1 MNALVSAPIGL
12 QLQTFDDA
20 IRLAKAMSTAG
31 LVPKHLQGD
40 VGSCLLIVEQA
51 MRWRMSPF
59 AVAQCTSS
67 IGGRLMHEGKLIAA
81 AVKSMGAITGHFDF
95 AWSGEGEDRTILV
108 TATRTGDSEPRQ
120 VAVRLGDV
128 QTKNEVW
135 KKQPDQQLAYAGA
148 RIWARRWTP
157 EALLGVYAPEEFSTI
172 DGTATEAP
180 PPPPPLPKPPPP
192 PPPPEPQWRSD
203 EQWRV
208 WLEKLR
214 AACAVLRSRK
224 EVTQVGERDSVADA
238 IAHGPAWVARETTA
252 ILADNYA
259 RWPEDDDL
267 VIPGEENL
275 AAG

>member
-59 AVAQCTSS
+59 AVAQCTSN

-95 AWSGEGEDRTILV
+95 AWSGEGDDRTITV

-120 VAVRLGDV
+120 VSVRLGDV

-157 EALLGVYAPEEFSTI
+157 EALLGVYAPEELSTI
-172 DGTATEAP
+172 DGTATEVP
-180 PPPPPLPKPPPP
+180 PPPPPVPKPPPP
-192 PPPPEPQWRSD
+192 PPPTERSD

-208 WLEKLR
+208 WLSKLR
-214 AACAVLRSRK
+214 DACAVLRSRK
-224 EVTQVGERDSVADA
+224 EVTQVGGRESVADA